1 METKVDLR
9 RVFDAPAHR
18 VFEAWT
24 RPEQIARWFGP
35 KGFTVHS
42 AEADPRPGGVF
53 RMCMR
58 SPEGKD
64 YWVRGAYREVV
75 PNERL
80 VIACTADDDKGV
92 KRLDEVHRRELH
104 RARRQDDA
112 DAACRRERAERGG
125 RGDAEGNEAGLER
138 DRAAARRPLEGELIM
153 QRSDHG

>member
-92 KRLDEVHRRELH
+92 KRLDEVI
-104 RARRQDDA
+104 DVSFT
-112 DAACRRERAERGG
+112 ERAG
-125 RGDAEGNEAGLER
+125 RTTLTLHAVASGPSVE
-138 DRAAARRPLEGELIM
+138 AAAMLKGMKQGWSETV
-153 QRSDHG
+153 QRLDGHLKES